1 MIISDMREGMSEA
14 CKYSVGWHALLF
26 PSMRGMGGEQKFLLF
41 VCVCAPSLCAY
52 QRQEKKKQILVK
64 VKDISGSLD
73 FRSPSD
79 EQMSFDNISRTLVLL

>member
-1 MIISDMREGMSEA
+1 MILSDMRKGMSEA

-41 VCVCAPSLCAY
+41 VCVCTLSMCIPET
-52 QRQEKKKQILVK
+52 RKKLILVK
-64 VKDISGSLD
+64 VKNILGSLD

-79 EQMSFDNISRTLVLL
+79 VQMSFDNISRTLVLL